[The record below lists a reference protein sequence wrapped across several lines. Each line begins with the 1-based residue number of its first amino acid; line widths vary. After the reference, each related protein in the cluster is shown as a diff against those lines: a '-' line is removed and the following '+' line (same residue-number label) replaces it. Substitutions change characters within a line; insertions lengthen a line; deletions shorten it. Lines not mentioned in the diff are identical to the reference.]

1 MAYPRR
7 STRGSGVLDFSFN
20 TKKARAGSPAS
31 RRVKQQILSHRRA
44 RGAATAS
51 SKPAETKAE
60 QEDPFSLSPDPVD
73 SGADLSA
80 WLGGLSPPP
89 APRPT
94 WQPLSAQLAPPQP
107 QPQQQRLAAAAA
119 APPLHLDGSTSSLRA
134 MLRAHTEEM
143 ARPLPASSSLGIVM
157 QINARNASLAEEN
170 AALTSS
176 AAEAAVELEAARAE
190 ITALRASRAVVAR
203 STTDAEQ
210 TRKLA
215 QVLRRKQSR
224 TQRRTQSGVFAR
236 WLRSTQGS
244 AVGAARD
251 ELSEMR
257 AEFDELA
264 RDRAAW
270 KRDRS
275 TWKLEL
281 DEQKQLAAVES
292 GLLDATQGTAETLRA
307 ALAEERA
314 RREAAELR
322 ARLSG
327 DQRERA
333 ARDEMAAKLDALKTR
348 MNATFATLRAEK
360 DSAVAAARREHAAPR
375 RGEAAH
381 AADAQL
387 LAQNADLRAMV
398 RDLEAKNGE
407 ALAAL
412 QSVQRRF
419 IALVQQARASERV

>member
-170 AALTSS
+170 AALTSA

-264 RDRAAW
+264 RDRSA
-270 KRDRS
+270 
-275 TWKLEL
+275 WKLEL

-292 GLLDATQGTAETLRA
+292 GLLDAAQGTAETLRA

-375 RGEAAH
+375 RGEAAP